1 MDRTGLFPI
10 HMQSSAISRQPHD
23 SSFKEGP
30 EYVFLDAT
38 DKETKYGI
46 PTAFIKEAMLSENGT
61 YKIIKFPIVPP
72 EKMKLKKKSN

>member
-1 MDRTGLFPI
+1 
-10 HMQSSAISRQPHD
+10 MQSSAISRQPHD

-46 PTAFIKEAMLSENGT
+46 PTAGKEAMLSENGT
-61 YKIIKFPIVPP
+61 YK
-72 EKMKLKKKSN
+72 L